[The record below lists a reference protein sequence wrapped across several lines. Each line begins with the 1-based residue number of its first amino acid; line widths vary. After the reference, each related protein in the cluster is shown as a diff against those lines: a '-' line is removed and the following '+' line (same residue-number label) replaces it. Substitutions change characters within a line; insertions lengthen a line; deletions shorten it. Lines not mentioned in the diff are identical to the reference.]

1 MTYQEKLR
9 SPKWQKKRLEI
20 FQRDNFTC
28 TACEN
33 TEQLLHV
40 HHKKYTTQNPWEE
53 LNENLVTLCERCH
66 WATEQ
71 MKKQV
76 NSEKVVGFTEESV
89 ICLFWHK
96 DEDGFC
102 EIIEYDTVYKKIN
115 FHITLES
122 SFLERLLKIK
132 RD

>member
-9 SPKWQKKRLEI
+9 SPKWQRKRLEI

-28 TACEN
+28 KACRN
-33 TEQLLHV
+33 TEQPLHV

-76 NSEKVVGFTEESV
+76 DDKKATGFTEESA
-89 ICLFWHK
+89 ICLFWR
-96 DEDGFC
+96 EDGYC
-102 EIIEYDTVYKKIN
+102 EIIVYDTVYKEIN
-115 FHITLES
+115 SHISLEGS
-122 SFLERLLKIK
+122 ILEHLLKIK
-132 RD
+132 GN